1 MDMCRH
7 NGKLCLISLMEP
19 VEDLEKEGGTFQ
31 IWQLDMKPDSTSWRE
46 ELVGVA
52 KELADDESQLYGAWS
67 SVFGPLN
74 SGFVLWRH
82 QDIDQAHRVSE
93 KLQTT
98 PGGKA
103 FSLHLK

>member
-1 MDMCRH
+1 
-7 NGKLCLISLMEP
+7 MEP
-19 VEDLEKEGGTFQ
+19 VEGLEKEGGTFQ
-31 IWQLDMKPDSTSWRE
+31 IWQLDMKPDCAAWRE
-46 ELVGVA
+46 EFLEVA
-52 KELADDESQLYGAWS
+52 KELADEESQLYGAWS

-82 QDIDQAHRVSE
+82 QDIDQAHKVSE

-103 FSLHLK
+103 FMKVV

>member
-1 MDMCRH
+1 
-7 NGKLCLISLMEP
+7 MEP
-19 VEDLEKEGGTFQ
+19 VEGLEKEGGTFQ
-31 IWQLDMKPDSTSWRE
+31 IWQLDMKPDCTAWQE
-46 ELVGVA
+46 EFLEVA
-52 KELADDESQLYGAWS
+52 KDLADEESQLYGAWS

-82 QDIDQAHRVSE
+82 QDIDQAHKVSE

-103 FSLHLK
+103 FMKVV

>member
-1 MDMCRH
+1 
-7 NGKLCLISLMEP
+7 MEP
-19 VEDLEKEGGTFQ
+19 VEGLEKEGGTFQ
-31 IWQLDMKPDSTSWRE
+31 IWQLDMKPDCTAWQE
-46 ELVGVA
+46 EFLEVA
-52 KELADDESQLYGAWS
+52 KELADEESQLYGAWS

-82 QDIDQAHRVSE
+82 QDIDKAHTVSE

-103 FSLHLK
+103 FMKVYQAEK

>member
-1 MDMCRH
+1 
-7 NGKLCLISLMEP
+7 
-19 VEDLEKEGGTFQ
+19 
-31 IWQLDMKPDSTSWRE
+31 MKPDCTAWQE
-46 ELVGVA
+46 EFVGMA
-52 KELADDESQLYGAWS
+52 KDLADEESQLYGAWS
-67 SVFGPLN
+67 SMFGPLN

-103 FSLHLK
+103 FTIYKQT

>member
-1 MDMCRH
+1 
-7 NGKLCLISLMEP
+7 MEP
-19 VEDLEKEGGTFQ
+19 VEGLEKEGGTFQ
-31 IWQLDMKPDSTSWRE
+31 IWQLDMKPDCTAWQE
-46 ELVGVA
+46 EFLEVA
-52 KELADDESQLYGAWS
+52 KELADEESQLYGAWS

-98 PGGKA
+98 PAGKA
-103 FSLHLK
+103 FIKV

>member
-1 MDMCRH
+1 MVKMCTH
-7 NGKLCLISLMEP
+7 DEIVISLMEP
-19 VEDLEKEGGTFQ
+19 VEGLEKEGGTFQ
-31 IWQLDMKPDSTSWRE
+31 IWQLDMKPDCTAWQE
-46 ELVGVA
+46 EFLEVA
-52 KELADDESQLYGAWS
+52 KELADEESQLYGAWS

-82 QDIDQAHRVSE
+82 QDIDQAHKVSE

-103 FSLHLK
+103 FMKV

>member
-1 MDMCRH
+1 
-7 NGKLCLISLMEP
+7 MEP
-19 VEDLEKEGGTFQ
+19 VEGLEKEGGTFQ
-31 IWQLDMKPDSTSWRE
+31 IWQLDMKPDCTAWQE
-46 ELVGVA
+46 EFVDTA
-52 KELADDESQLYGAWS
+52 KELADEESQLYGAWS

-98 PGGKA
+98 TGGKA
-103 FSLHLK
+103 FIKV

>member
-1 MDMCRH
+1 
-7 NGKLCLISLMEP
+7 MEP
-19 VEDLEKEGGTFQ
+19 VEDLEKKEGGTFQ
-31 IWQLDMKPDSTSWRE
+31 IWQLDMKPDSTAWRD
-46 ELVGVA
+46 ELVDVA

-82 QDIDQAHRVSE
+82 QDIDQAHRVCE

-98 PGGKA
+98 PGGTA
-103 FSLHLK
+103 LLFH